1 MKTEPTDAL
10 KALQHYDNMD
20 TGCVHVDVELRP
32 IVITAFK
39 EGQSSPKIKQ
49 LEWEYGLYNTLKS
62 KTLIGDYG
70 ISPMRDGYYMYL
82 CSKNK
87 YYWLKDYVSTIDEAK
102 SAAQEDFENRVKQCL
117 EL

>member
-39 EGQSSPKIKQ
+39 EGQSNPKIKQ
-49 LEWEYGLYNTLKS
+49 LEWE
-62 KTLIGDYG
+62 
-70 ISPMRDGYYMYL
+70 
-82 CSKNK
+82 KNK
-87 YYWLKDYVSTIDEAK
+87 DILTAKTAFGSYIFYKLWTKFKLIYVDKTATYCNSIDEAK